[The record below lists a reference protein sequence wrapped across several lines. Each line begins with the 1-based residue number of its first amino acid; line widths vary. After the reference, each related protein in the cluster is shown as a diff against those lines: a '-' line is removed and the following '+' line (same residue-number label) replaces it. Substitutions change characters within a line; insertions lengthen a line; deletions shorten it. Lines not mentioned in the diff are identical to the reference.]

1 MYRIKTLNKISSA
14 GLDQLDKS
22 RFQVG
27 NDVENEDGILV
38 RSAAMH
44 DYVFPDA
51 LRAIARAGAGTNN
64 IPIDRC
70 SENGIVVFNTPGA
83 NANAVKELVIAAL
96 LIASRD
102 ILGGADWVQEQAHTP
117 NVDLAAAVEKGK
129 SAFVGPELYRKTL
142 GVIGLGAI
150 GVLVANAAISLGM
163 TVIGYDPMISV
174 DHAWKLS
181 RDIRR
186 ETSLDALISACDFIT
201 IHVPLSDKTRGMIG
215 VRALSLCR
223 KGVRIMNFARGG
235 LVDED
240 ALIAA
245 LSDGR
250 VAAYVTDF
258 PSDALLGE
266 KNVICIPHLG
276 ASTPESEENCAVM
289 AAAQTRDFLESG
301 IIRNSV
307 NLPAVDVAPA
317 SKPRLLCIHENVPNV
332 LGSITSAVASFGLN
346 ISDLVNR
353 SRGTMAVSVVDID
366 EVPQDA
372 RAALVEKAEAINA
385 EGKYTAKV
393 IFTTVMLVRPGVALL
408 AVFLL
413 NWGLPGAWVA
423 LVADQCLRT
432 LLITLRYRS
441 GKWQTVLSKTK

>member
-102 ILGGADWVQEQAHTP
+102 ILGGAEWVQEQAHTP

-150 GVLVANAAISLGM
+150 GALVCNIALDLGM
-163 TVIGYDPMISV
+163 DVYGYDPFLSV
-174 DHAWKLS
+174 DAAL
-181 RDIRR
+181 R
-186 ETSLDALISACDFIT
+186 LDRHVHVVKNVDELYKISDYIT
-201 IHVPLSDKTRGMIG
+201 IHVPYTNDTKDFINAEAISKMKGQ
-215 VRALSLCR
+215 VRVLNL
-223 KGVRIMNFARGG
+223 ARGG
-235 LVDED
+235 LVNDD
-240 ALIAA
+240 DMIAA
-245 LSDGR
+245 LESGR
-250 VAAYVTDF
+250 VAKYVTDF
-258 PSDALLGE
+258 PDDKIALVH
-266 KNVICIPHLG
+266 NVIALPHLG
-276 ASTPESEENCAVM
+276 ASTPESEENCARM
-289 AAAQTRDFLESG
+289 AADQLKDYLING
-301 IIRNSV
+301 NIKNSV
-307 NLPAVDVAPA
+307 NLPNVHQDWSGISRVCLIHKNIPA
-317 SKPRLLCIHENVPNV
+317 MLTK
-332 LGSITSAVASFGLN
+332 ITSILSEEGVNVENLTNKSKKDYAYTMVDLNGRIKDAVADELRSIPGMIRVRVLN
-346 ISDLVNR
+346 H
-353 SRGTMAVSVVDID
+353 
-366 EVPQDA
+366 
-372 RAALVEKAEAINA
+372 
-385 EGKYTAKV
+385 
-393 IFTTVMLVRPGVALL
+393 
-408 AVFLL
+408 
-413 NWGLPGAWVA
+413 
-423 LVADQCLRT
+423 
-432 LLITLRYRS
+432 
-441 GKWQTVLSKTK
+441 

>member
-150 GVLVANAAISLGM
+150 GALVCNIALDLGM
-163 TVIGYDPMISV
+163 DVYGYDPFLSV
-174 DHAWKLS
+174 DAAL
-181 RDIRR
+181 R
-186 ETSLDALISACDFIT
+186 LDRHVHVVKSVDELYKVSDYIT
-201 IHVPLSDKTRGMIG
+201 IHVPYTNDTKDFINAEAISKMKGQ
-215 VRALSLCR
+215 VRVLNL
-223 KGVRIMNFARGG
+223 ARGG
-235 LVDED
+235 LVNDD
-240 ALIAA
+240 DMIAA
-245 LSDGR
+245 LESDR
-250 VAAYVTDF
+250 VAKYVTDF
-258 PSDALLGE
+258 PNDKIALVH
-266 KNVICIPHLG
+266 NVIALPHLG
-276 ASTPESEENCAVM
+276 ASTPESEENCARM
-289 AAAQTRDFLESG
+289 AADQLKDYLING
-301 IIRNSV
+301 NIKNSV
-307 NLPAVDVAPA
+307 NLPNVHQDWSGISRVCLIHKNIPAMLTKITTILSDEGVNVENLTNKSKKDYAYTMVDLNGRI
-317 SKPRLLCIHENVPNV
+317 KD
-332 LGSITSAVASFGLN
+332 AVA
-346 ISDLVNR
+346 
-353 SRGTMAVSVVDID
+353 D
-366 EVPQDA
+366 EL
-372 RAALVEKAEAINA
+372 RAIPGMIRVRVINH
-385 EGKYTAKV
+385 
-393 IFTTVMLVRPGVALL
+393 
-408 AVFLL
+408 
-413 NWGLPGAWVA
+413 
-423 LVADQCLRT
+423 
-432 LLITLRYRS
+432 
-441 GKWQTVLSKTK
+441 